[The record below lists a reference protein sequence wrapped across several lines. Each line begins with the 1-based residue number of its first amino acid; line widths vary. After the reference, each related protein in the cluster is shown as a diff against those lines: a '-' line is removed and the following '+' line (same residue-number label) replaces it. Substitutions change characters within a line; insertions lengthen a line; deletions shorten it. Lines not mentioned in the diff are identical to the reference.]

1 MNDLTAPDPWPATQ
15 RSLFG
20 DVLPPVETVR
30 PPTNGVL
37 TSDAAAESIAAT
49 APRQRGR
56 VLRFVIDRGEYGAT
70 ADEVGRALD
79 MQAQSVTPRI
89 LELRRAGWI
98 VRTEQTRPTRSGR
111 AAYVYVATGTGRRP

>member
-1 MNDLTAPDPWPATQ
+1 MNDLNGPAPLPASQ
-15 RSLFG
+15 RFLFA
-20 DVLPPVETVR
+20 DALPPAATVR
-30 PPTNGVL
+30 PPSNGVF

-111 AAYVYVATGTGRRP
+111 AAYVYVATGTGRQP